1 MDTLTDFFMTEAEIL
16 TALAHPTRLEILELR
31 REGELCVCHIQA
43 VLDQRQAYVS
53 QQLNTLRQAGL
64 VSRRKDGK
72 RVYYRVSDAR
82 IFEVTDSLKGLLRAQ
97 KKRKISIPEKVEASA
112 PKQPCNCP
120 RCVSTPA

>member
-1 MDTLTDFFMTEAEIL
+1 MDTLSDFFMTEAEIL
-16 TALAHPTRLEILELR
+16 TALAHPSRLEILELL
-31 REGELCVCHIQA
+31 REGEQCVCHIQA

-53 QQLNTLRQAGL
+53 QQLNILRRSGL

-82 IFEVTDSLKGLLRAQ
+82 IFEVTDSLKDFLRAQ
-97 KKRKISIPEKVEASA
+97 KKRKLSIPEKVEVPA

-120 RCVSTPA
+120 RCVSTSA